1 MSNIEAQWT
10 SVQGCPIHFGI
21 TDHNTRHET
30 VNHSTEQW
38 VMGDVAASMHG
49 VGSLLKRSIVG
60 SDPKII
66 VKHMDRYLKE
76 MQWTFNGR
84 GNPHILCDNMSRIV
98 NTVFFSFVFPDLY

>member
-1 MSNIEAQWT
+1 
-10 SVQGCPIHFGI
+10 
-21 TDHNTRHET
+21 
-30 VNHSTEQW
+30 
-38 VMGDVAASMHG
+38 MGDVAASMHG

-84 GNPHILCDNMSRIV
+84 GNPHILCDIMSRIV
-98 NTVFFSFVFPDLY
+98 NTVFSLICLSLTYTRVVVEGV